1 MTPTKTTQAKKLNWG
16 ILGAARVNE
25 RLLPAIIE
33 AQNSQLVA
41 IASRRAGAA
50 KATLDKYAPCHGN
63 VNCYDDLE
71 SLINDENV
79 HAVYCPMANNEHVEW
94 ALKAI
99 NAGKHVLIEKPM
111 ALTVADIEA
120 IEQAALKNNVKV
132 MEGFMYRFHPQH
144 ARVKE
149 LVESGLIGDVLSVR
163 ASYSFLMK
171 PNRMYRIAGSVENGG
186 GAMWD
191 IGPYAI
197 HTLRWAMGLNNV
209 GLKNLDLGN
218 AAQNG
223 KPIEPKSVTVHAKFN
238 EAGADIVTSGILDF
252 GNDSEGRA
260 RFGHFDVSFERSR
273 KSEYEI
279 IGTKGWLKC
288 HAAWVFQNDVPVISW
303 ALEDGKYAEE
313 RFAHSNHFNLEIEH
327 FSDCVLNDKAPML
340 DLADAKNNCKAIEA
354 VLKSAAI
361 GGLVVCK

>member
-1 MTPTKTTQAKKLNWG
+1 MSKLKWG

-33 AQNSQLVA
+33 ASNAELVA

-50 KATLDKYAPCHGN
+50 KATLDKYAPCHPN
-63 VNCYDDLE
+63 VTCYDDMDA
-71 SLINDENV
+71 LIADKNV
-79 HAVYCPMANNEHVEW
+79 DAIYCPMANNEHAAW

-111 ALTVADIEA
+111 ALTVADIDA
-120 IEQAALKNNVKV
+120 IEAAAIKNNVKV

-144 ARVKE
+144 TRVKE
-149 LVESGLIGDVLSVR
+149 IVESGLIGDVLSCK
-163 ASYSFLMK
+163 ASYSFLMR
-171 PNRMYRIAGSVENGG
+171 PARMYRIASGVKEGG

-197 HTLRWAMGLNNV
+197 HSLRWAFCLNGGL
-209 GLKNLDLGN
+209 
-218 AAQNG
+218 
-223 KPIEPKSVTVHAKFN
+223 EPKSVIAHAKLN
-238 EAGADIVTSGILDF
+238 EAGADIVTSGVLDF
-252 GNDSEGRA
+252 GNDAEGRA
-260 RFGHFDVSFERSR
+260 RFGHFDISFERSR

-279 IGTKGWLKC
+279 IGTKGWVKC

-313 RFAHSNHFNLEIEH
+313 RFAPSNHFTLEIEH
-327 FSDCVLNDKAPML
+327 FSDCVLNNTAPHL
-340 DLADAKNNCKAIEA
+340 SFADAKANCKTIEA
-354 VLKSAAI
+354 VLQSESSGSQVRLA
-361 GGLVVCK
+361 

>member
-1 MTPTKTTQAKKLNWG
+1 MNKLKWG

-33 AQNSQLVA
+33 APNSQLIA

-50 KATLDKYAPCHGN
+50 KATLEKYAPCYGDS
-63 VNCYDDLE
+63 VKCYDDLDA
-71 SLINDENV
+71 LIDDKNID
-79 HAVYCPMANNEHVEW
+79 AIYCPMANEEHAEW

-111 ALTVADIEA
+111 ATMLKDIEA
-120 IEQAALKNNVKV
+120 IEAAAKKASTNKGNICV

-144 ARVKE
+144 KRVQE
-149 LVESGLIGDVLSVR
+149 IVESGLIGDVLSAR

-171 PNRMYRIAGSVENGG
+171 QARMYRINRSMADGG

-197 HTLRWAMGLNNV
+197 HSLRWAFGLNG
-209 GLKNLDLGN
+209 GL
-218 AAQNG
+218 
-223 KPIEPKSVTVHAKFN
+223 EPKSVIAHAKLN
-238 EAGADIVTSGILDF
+238 EHGADIVTSGVFNF
-252 GNDSEGRA
+252 GQDAEGRA
-260 RFGHFDVSFERSR
+260 RFGHFDISFERSR

-279 IGTKGWLKC
+279 IGTKGWVKC

-303 ALEDGKYAEE
+303 ATEDGKFAEE
-313 RFAHSNHFNLEIEH
+313 RFAPSNHFTLEIEH
-327 FSDCVLNDKAPML
+327 FSDCVLNNKPPHL
-340 DLADAKNNCKAIEA
+340 SFADAKANCKAIEA
-354 VLKSAAI
+354 VLQSVTTGAMVNVIK
-361 GGLVVCK
+361 